1 MDTYSLALAGFWIY
15 TLMAAGQFDP
25 NIFQAALLQVAEAT
39 TAAAAAAQSAAASAS
54 AASSGG
60 AGSGGTAPSSVV
72 KANVD
77 WSKLLNKPST
87 FGEGKS
93 VEDDVK
99 AWRDYQWQLH
109 QYLVAIDEGYDDELK
124 KLTTDPSVELP
135 MDTASVETRN
145 RSNKLYSLLASLM
158 KNRCLAIV
166 KSTASGNGFE
176 ALRQLILALRPPVQN
191 RGLALLTAITSWQPF
206 GMQKPLLPQLLV
218 LEEAYEEARKSG
230 MALNDELRSAILL
243 RCIGGQLKTHLN
255 MALTDSAKYSDLR
268 EQVLKWDR
276 AQAKW
281 SQWMGS
287 QETDAQPMEID
298 RVEGKG
304 GWNKGKGQKG
314 KGKSNKGFQK
324 GKGKG
329 GKSPGKSKDGKSKSW
344 DKGGK
349 AKGKTPN
356 DKGKGKGNSGEKYCY
371 SCGGLGHFARDCWN
385 AVRSAQ
391 VGTTSSPSSTVNT
404 GEWSH
409 LTSVS
414 QQQQGQGSQQSQVSQ
429 QPQSSPKSTQYK
441 VARIAEEFHA
451 NNDAS
456 LVFDLRS
463 SLMTQDAN
471 ICVIHYFIGDD
482 DTVDLEHTT
491 AEVRTVIQELP
502 DHSAMHNILLDS
514 GADASVFPMCFASA
528 GEPSYT
534 GNMKLHDAQGKQ
546 IPVAGMRDVEIAL
559 LDEHGRLVTFR
570 ERGAVSPGVSQ
581 PIICFGKLLENGWGV
596 DGIDQTLNHATS
608 GTKIPIE
615 LQNKS
620 MVVRGWVRAIGTEPQ
635 LQPEVPTSI
644 RAVKASV
651 LPSIEQ
657 GAVGWHLDQFGL
669 GIGRHYSSH
678 FQDPSLM
685 VPGMHGERF
694 RTTLVKDGNDWYC
707 LELCEKLTTLVDLAA
722 PFHDFE
728 GERSVLTFISD
739 GEKDPRVLGF
749 VWADDDVLQFNPAA
763 AGSADDDVEI
773 VAPEDMEV
781 QGADIE
787 VGEDHPAAGVEI
799 QEKILVEPLRDDK
812 LVVNGVE
819 LTMDSTLAALR
830 AGLTFYNL
838 STSGSK
844 QKCFTRLAN
853 HQKQQELEIITAAAN
868 QAQREDLREPQA
880 PKLAVPPSEKEQQ
893 QHALTHLPFAD
904 WCPSCVC
911 HRSRQDRH
919 MVDGSARRSG
929 VPTISFDFCHTR
941 AVPEGVDPARAKP
954 LTALVMVC
962 SQTGYV
968 HCTPVKNKNQ
978 FELMTRE
985 LISFAQLLGHS
996 QLEFMCDNE
1005 PTMRTLLRMAVN
1017 TRLAMGLP
1025 TRANTPPAYSHG
1037 NSLVENAIGRIRPLA
1052 GSLMHALGQ
1061 KVGMEF
1067 STSNPLWTWAL
1078 RHSCWLMNR
1087 FNANKGLTSF
1097 ELITNKPY
1105 RGGICQFGEPVYGY
1119 SKSNNKG
1126 SARWSRMIFLGKVD
1140 PQDSFILYNGVN
1152 LVLVKSI
1159 RRIQTDWRGHL
1170 AFYVNFKCSS
1180 FDYKSGFGGRV
1191 VPTKANRSAVGAS
1204 FNQPQGTIQPSAF
1217 YDEDGA
1223 AVIEKAKEEKREE
1236 LESSKMALWD
1246 RPEKVEEE
1254 LIELPAAGTYPN
1266 PTDIWGEG
1274 EDEPTQVAGEP
1285 ASGHADVP
1293 LAVPADDDV
1302 VGVPNPSLRL
1312 DAPSTPIDLLAAPS
1326 TPPSPRVAPTTR
1338 IHDAEVEEEHSTK
1351 RFKEEPH
1358 KKARLTRLSEERN
1371 AMVRAVK
1378 IADDEFYTMD
1388 SYDEDPQLDDHCDY
1402 GDPWIDED
1410 KVTASGMPEELWYDG
1425 DTTVQPPTPPSWIDR
1440 LADKVEIQ
1448 RLCNMGVLM
1457 LESEYGTKV
1466 ESKLTTRFVYD
1477 WRLKDYAGPDN
1488 NEPSRK
1494 RWLRR
1499 SRCVAREYAFL
1510 ERREDTFAPASSTH
1524 VLNILPVLW
1533 LQKAADFEAS
1543 KGTDSGC
1550 EWLLATLDVKDAFLM
1565 VPQPEVLKIRVGSE
1579 NYIVLRNLP
1588 GQRQGARSWYWH
1600 LRKWLDD
1607 AFKVEWCLEQ
1617 PCLCRGNNFCLLTHV
1632 DDILYCG
1639 SRQFWNDVFL
1649 PTFKKSFTVSYSMLE
1664 GVGSEISFLKRKIQR
1679 LENGLALIPG
1689 TNIDGLCRS
1698 LKRSMDGSGARLF
1711 QVTTVCSDKM
1721 FQLSCQVQT
1730 AAFTGCALVSACT

>member
-1 MDTYSLALAGFWIY
+1 
-15 TLMAAGQFDP
+15 MAAGQFDP

-54 AASSGG
+54 AVSSTGAGNGGTASSGG
-60 AGSGGTAPSSVV
+60 V

-99 AWRDYQWQLH
+99 AWRAYQWQLH

-124 KLTTDPSVELP
+124 KLTADPSVELP

-166 KSTASGNGFE
+166 KPTASGNGFE

-218 LEEAYEEARKSG
+218 LEEAYEAARKSG

-255 MALTDSAKYSDLR
+255 MALTDNAKYSDLR

-287 QETDAQPMEID
+287 HETDAQPMEID
-298 RVEGKG
+298 RIEGKG

-349 AKGKTPN
+349 SKGKMSN
-356 DKGKGKGNSGEKYCY
+356 DKGKGKGNSAEKYCY
-371 SCGGLGHFARDCWN
+371 SCGGMGHFARDCWN
-385 AVRSAQ
+385 AARSAQ
-391 VGTTSSPSSTVNT
+391 VGPTSSPSSTVNT

-429 QPQSSPKSTQYK
+429 QPQSSPKATQYK

-451 NNDAS
+451 GNDAS

-463 SLMTQDAN
+463 SPMTPDAN
-471 ICVIHYFIGDD
+471 ICAIHYFIGDD
-482 DTVDLEHTT
+482 DAVDLEHTT
-491 AEVRTVIQELP
+491 AEVRTVVQELP

-528 GEPSYT
+528 GEPSCT

-596 DGIDQTLNHATS
+596 DGIDQTLNHASS

-620 MVVRGWVRAIGTEPQ
+620 MVVRGWVRAIGAELQ
-635 LQPEVPTSI
+635 LQPKVPTSI

-694 RTTLVKDGNDWYC
+694 RTTLVKDGNDWFC

-728 GERSVLTFISD
+728 GERSVLTFNSD

-781 QGADIE
+781 QGADTE
-787 VGEDHPAAGVEI
+787 GGEDRPAAGVEI
-799 QEKILVEPLRDDK
+799 QERILVEPLRDDK

-819 LTMDSTLAALR
+819 LTMDSTLATLR

-853 HQKQQELEIITAAAN
+853 YQKQQELEIITAAAN
-868 QAQREDLREPQA
+868 QAQREDVREPQA
-880 PKLAVPPSEKEQQ
+880 PKLAVPPSEREQQ

-919 MVDGSARRSG
+919 MVDGSSRRSG

-941 AVPEGVDPARAKP
+941 AVPDGVDPARAKP

-968 HCTPVKNKNQ
+968 HCTPVKSKSQ

-1087 FNANKGLTSF
+1087 FNANQGVTSF
-1097 ELITNKPY
+1097 KLITNKPY

-1191 VPTKANRSAVGAS
+1191 VPTKANRSAVGSS
-1204 FNQPQGTIQPSAF
+1204 FNQPQGAIEPSAF

-1254 LIELPAAGTYPN
+1254 LIELPPTGTYPN

-1274 EDEPTQVAGEP
+1274 EEEPTQVSRGP
-1285 ASGHADVP
+1285 SSGHADVP
-1293 LAVPADDDV
+1293 PAVAANDDDV
-1302 VGVPNPSLRL
+1302 LGVPNPSLCL

-1326 TPPSPRVAPTTR
+1326 TPPSPRTTPTTR
-1338 IHDAEVEEEHSTK
+1338 VHDAEVEEEHSTK
-1351 RFKEEPH
+1351 RFKEPH
-1358 KKARLTRLSEERN
+1358 KKARLTRLSEERD
-1371 AMVRAVK
+1371 AMVRVVK

-1388 SYDEDPQLDDHCDY
+1388 SYNEDPQLDDHCDY
-1402 GDPWIDED
+1402 GDPWMDED
-1410 KVTASGMPEELWYDG
+1410 KVTASGMPEALWYDG
-1425 DTTVQPPTPPSWIDR
+1425 D
-1440 LADKVEIQ
+1440 
-1448 RLCNMGVLM
+1448 GVTL
-1457 LESEYGTKV
+1457 LKKDESII
-1466 ESKLTTRFVYD
+1466 
-1477 WRLKDYAGPDN
+1477 P
-1488 NEPSRK
+1488 RK
-1494 RWLRR
+1494 
-1499 SRCVAREYAFL
+1499 
-1510 ERREDTFAPASSTH
+1510 
-1524 VLNILPVLW
+1524 
-1533 LQKAADFEAS
+1533 
-1543 KGTDSGC
+1543 
-1550 EWLLATLDVKDAFLM
+1550 
-1565 VPQPEVLKIRVGSE
+1565 
-1579 NYIVLRNLP
+1579 NL
-1588 GQRQGARSWYWH
+1588 
-1600 LRKWLDD
+1600 
-1607 AFKVEWCLEQ
+1607 
-1617 PCLCRGNNFCLLTHV
+1617 
-1632 DDILYCG
+1632 
-1639 SRQFWNDVFL
+1639 
-1649 PTFKKSFTVSYSMLE
+1649 
-1664 GVGSEISFLKRKIQR
+1664 
-1679 LENGLALIPG
+1679 
-1689 TNIDGLCRS
+1689 
-1698 LKRSMDGSGARLF
+1698 
-1711 QVTTVCSDKM
+1711 
-1721 FQLSCQVQT
+1721 
-1730 AAFTGCALVSACT
+1730 